1 MKKSG
6 TRSNQFP
13 WERLGYKRH
22 LRWQL
27 IGLFVLVQAVL
38 LLACGGVIAWL
49 IYRMEVNSW
58 QSRQGEV
65 ADNIAK
71 TAATLLKDSESLVV
85 FVGDMGS
92 DRILKNPDIFT
103 SMLRFNPGLDEVALL
118 DSKGAVLTSVAK
130 DEAVLTSVSS
140 AVRVGW
146 YNAAVSGQRYVGDLQ
161 RSAQN
166 APYLVV
172 AVPARGGN
180 VVVARLQAAM
190 LEKLINDVRF
200 GNGGRAYILNRD
212 GVLVAHTDS
221 QVALKRQA
229 LAGRPEVEAVKA
241 QPSQV
246 LHKEYTN
253 FQGVRVVGS
262 AELIPEQGWMVF
274 AELPADNAYVVSK
287 TAIFVVV
294 AGLVVF
300 GIAVSLGVN
309 ALLKKM
315 VIRPVQFIQQ
325 GASEIGKGN
334 FGYRI
339 PVDRCDEIG
348 QLAEAVNHMAGEL
361 QARETQLAQET
372 EKLAAE
378 VTERKRV
385 ERDLHLAKEGL
396 EKRVQERTAELQL
409 EINERKR
416 AEQQLLYDAFHDALT
431 GLPNRALLIDH
442 LGRAIG
448 HSRRR
453 SDYNYA
459 VLFMDLDRFKTINDS
474 AGHSVGDQI
483 LQAFGNRLQDCIRPM
498 DTVARI
504 GGDEFVV
511 LIEDI
516 DAFQNATNLA
526 ERVLELQKIP
536 FHLGEYDLYST
547 VSIGVVYSTL
557 GYSNPEEVL
566 RDADIALYRAKG
578 KGKGRY
584 EVFDPSLRDWAM
596 KRMELESDL
605 RRALVAEQLF
615 LNYQPILSLQTGR
628 LTGFEALLRW
638 AHPKQGTIAPA
649 DFIPIAE
656 ETGLIIPIGEWVLRE
671 ACRQMAAWHQAYPM
685 MSMLT
690 INVNISGK
698 QFNQPDLVDQ
708 VKRVLEETGLP
719 AQCLKLEITESVFM
733 ENIETADAILSDLQN
748 LGVQFQIDDFGTGYS
763 SLGYLH
769 RFPITT
775 IKIDRSFVNR
785 LGINGSKSEIVR
797 TIVALARDLGMEAV
811 AEGVETEEQL
821 EQLKSFGCGYGQ
833 GYLISRPVGTAAA
846 EELLQHFLNT

>member
-38 LLACGGVIAWL
+38 LLTCGGVIAWL

-118 DSKGAVLTSVAK
+118 DSKGAILTSVAK
-130 DEAVLTSVSS
+130 DEAVLTSVPS

-262 AELIPEQGWMVF
+262 AELIPEQDWMVF
-274 AELPADNAYVVSK
+274 AELPVDNAYVVSK

-334 FGYRI
+334 FSYRI

-431 GLPNRALLIDH
+431 GLP
-442 LGRAIG
+442 
-448 HSRRR
+448 
-453 SDYNYA
+453 
-459 VLFMDLDRFKTINDS
+459 
-474 AGHSVGDQI
+474 
-483 LQAFGNRLQDCIRPM
+483 
-498 DTVARI
+498 
-504 GGDEFVV
+504 
-511 LIEDI
+511 
-516 DAFQNATNLA
+516 
-526 ERVLELQKIP
+526 
-536 FHLGEYDLYST
+536 
-547 VSIGVVYSTL
+547 
-557 GYSNPEEVL
+557 
-566 RDADIALYRAKG
+566 
-578 KGKGRY
+578 
-584 EVFDPSLRDWAM
+584 
-596 KRMELESDL
+596 
-605 RRALVAEQLF
+605 
-615 LNYQPILSLQTGR
+615 
-628 LTGFEALLRW
+628 
-638 AHPKQGTIAPA
+638 
-649 DFIPIAE
+649 
-656 ETGLIIPIGEWVLRE
+656 
-671 ACRQMAAWHQAYPM
+671 
-685 MSMLT
+685 
-690 INVNISGK
+690 
-698 QFNQPDLVDQ
+698 
-708 VKRVLEETGLP
+708 
-719 AQCLKLEITESVFM
+719 
-733 ENIETADAILSDLQN
+733 
-748 LGVQFQIDDFGTGYS
+748 
-763 SLGYLH
+763 
-769 RFPITT
+769 
-775 IKIDRSFVNR
+775 
-785 LGINGSKSEIVR
+785 
-797 TIVALARDLGMEAV
+797 
-811 AEGVETEEQL
+811 
-821 EQLKSFGCGYGQ
+821 
-833 GYLISRPVGTAAA
+833 
-846 EELLQHFLNT
+846 